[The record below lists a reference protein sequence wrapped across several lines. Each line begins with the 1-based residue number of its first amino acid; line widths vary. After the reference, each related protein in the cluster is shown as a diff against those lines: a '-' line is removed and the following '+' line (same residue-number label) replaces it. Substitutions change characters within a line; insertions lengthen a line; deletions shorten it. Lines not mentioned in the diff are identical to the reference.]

1 MKKILL
7 SLAIL
12 TIFAACGKEK
22 EEVATQEVIVEQT
35 TVIEKVPTN
44 SAIEAIEQSVAA
56 DVNEE
61 TSGDVIISNS
71 EIVSTEEIV
80 ETVAN

>member
-22 EEVATQEVIVEQT
+22 EEVATQEVIVEQA

-44 SAIEAIEQSVAA
+44 SAIDQSVAA

-61 TSGDVIISNS
+61 TSGDVIIPNS

>member
-35 TVIEKVPTN
+35 TVIEEVPTN
-44 SAIEAIEQSVAA
+44 STIEAIEQSVAA
-56 DVNEE
+56 DVIEE
-61 TSGDVIISNS
+61 TNGDVIIPNS
-71 EIVSTEEIV
+71 EIVST
-80 ETVAN
+80 

>member
-7 SLAIL
+7 SLVIL

-22 EEVATQEVIVEQT
+22 EELTPQEVTVEQT
-35 TVIEKVPTN
+35 TIIQEIPTN
-44 SAIEAIEQSVAA
+44 STIEAIEQSVAA
-56 DVNEE
+56 DINEV
-61 TSGDVIISNS
+61 TSGDVIVPNS

-80 ETVAN
+80 ETVTN

>member
-22 EEVATQEVIVEQT
+22 EEIATQEVIVEQT
-35 TVIEKVPTN
+35 TVIEEVPTN
-44 SAIEAIEQSVAA
+44 STIEAIEQSVAA
-56 DVNEE
+56 DVIEE
-61 TSGDVIISNS
+61 TNGDVIIPNS

>member
-35 TVIEKVPTN
+35 TVIEEVPTN
-44 SAIEAIEQSVAA
+44 STIEAIEQSVAA
-56 DVNEE
+56 DVIEE
-61 TSGDVIISNS
+61 TNGDVIIPNS

>member
-22 EEVATQEVIVEQT
+22 EEVSTQEVIVEQT

-44 SAIEAIEQSVAA
+44 SAIEAIEQSVAT

-61 TSGDVIISNS
+61 TSGDVIIPNS

>member
-44 SAIEAIEQSVAA
+44 STIEAIEQSVAA
-56 DVNEE
+56 DVIEE
-61 TSGDVIISNS
+61 TNGDVIIPNS

>member
-56 DVNEE
+56 DVSEE
-61 TSGDVIISNS
+61 TSGDVIIPNS

>member
-56 DVNEE
+56 DVIEE
-61 TSGDVIISNS
+61 TNGDVIIPNS

>member
-22 EEVATQEVIVEQT
+22 EEVASQEVIVEQT
-35 TVIEKVPTN
+35 TVIEKVPTS
-44 SAIEAIEQSVAA
+44 SAIEAIEQSVPA

-61 TSGDVIISNS
+61 TSGDVVIPNS

-80 ETVAN
+80 ETIAN

>member
-12 TIFAACGKEK
+12 TIFTACGKEK
-22 EEVATQEVIVEQT
+22 EEVSTQEVIVEQT

-44 SAIEAIEQSVAA
+44 SAIEAIEQSVVA
-56 DVNEE
+56 DVIEE
-61 TSGDVIISNS
+61 TSGDVIIPNS

>member
-61 TSGDVIISNS
+61 PSGDVVIPNS

>member
-22 EEVATQEVIVEQT
+22 EEVASQEVIVEQT
-35 TVIEKVPTN
+35 TVIEKVPTS
-44 SAIEAIEQSVAA
+44 SAIEAIEQSVAT

-61 TSGDVIISNS
+61 TSGDVVIPNS

>member
-22 EEVATQEVIVEQT
+22 NEVTPQEVVVEQAT
-35 TVIEKVPTN
+35 IIEKVPTN
-44 SAIEAIEQSVAA
+44 STIEAIEQSVAA

-61 TSGDVIISNS
+61 TSGDVIIPNS

>member
-7 SLAIL
+7 SLVIL

-22 EEVATQEVIVEQT
+22 EELTPQEVIVEQT
-35 TVIEKVPTN
+35 TIIQEIPTN
-44 SAIEAIEQSVAA
+44 STIEAIEQSVAA
-56 DVNEE
+56 DINEV
-61 TSGDVIISNS
+61 TSGDVIVPNS

-80 ETVAN
+80 ETVTN

>member
-22 EEVATQEVIVEQT
+22 EEVASQEVIVEQT
-35 TVIEKVPTN
+35 TVIEIVPTS

-61 TSGDVIISNS
+61 TSGDVVIPNS

>member
-22 EEVATQEVIVEQT
+22 EEVSTQEVIVEQT

-44 SAIEAIEQSVAA
+44 SAIEAIEQSVVA
-56 DVNEE
+56 DVIEE
-61 TSGDVIISNS
+61 TSGDVIIPNS

>member
-12 TIFAACGKEK
+12 TIFTACGKE
-22 EEVATQEVIVEQT
+22 EVAPQEVIVEQT

-44 SAIEAIEQSVAA
+44 SAIEAIEQSVVA
-56 DVNEE
+56 DVIEE
-61 TSGDVIISNS
+61 TSGDVIIPNS